1 MHLEKVCHMQIGNES
16 NCFEIMITRV
26 NFHVVKLSC
35 IIVDNRVNLG
45 SVDLDKKSVISLA
58 DVSLVDFNTVL
69 VVQLDRF
76 CFYETIVEVTVDCT
90 CKK

>member
-1 MHLEKVCHMQIGNES
+1 MKIGNES
-16 NCFEIMITRV
+16 NCIVILITRV
-26 NFHVVKLSC
+26 NIHVVKLLC
-35 IIVDNRVNLG
+35 IVVDNRVNFN